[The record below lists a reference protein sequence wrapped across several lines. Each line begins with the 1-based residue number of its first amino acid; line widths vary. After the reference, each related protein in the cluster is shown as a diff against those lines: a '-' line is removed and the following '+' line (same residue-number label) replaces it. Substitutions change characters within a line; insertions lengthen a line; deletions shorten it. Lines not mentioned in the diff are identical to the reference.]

1 MEKFSKSKWIS
12 CKKAPDGAVVA
23 FTKTLYFEKPV
34 KKAVLRVTAAGV
46 YEAYING
53 KRLGTRSFKPGL
65 TSYNKRLQYQSFSLS
80 KRLLGKVEICIE
92 VAPGWAVG
100 TFIFDRSKNFSQTV
114 ATIAELV
121 GQYEDGTPFA
131 IVTDTSWQAR
141 STPVTYSDIY
151 HGETVD
157 YTAPIEDYGRADTI
171 DLPTSFIKQIGAGVV
186 ENERFSPVKKF
197 VTPKGERVID
207 FGQNI
212 AGYVAMQMQGNAGE
226 RVSFTCAETLDKDGN
241 FYNENLRTA
250 KCLVTYVLD
259 GKPRLYKESFSYQ
272 GFRYIRIDECPSWF
286 WEKLPAMQAV
296 VVHTKM
302 RRTGYFTCGNEKI
315 NQLYHNIIWSQKGNY
330 LDIPTDCPQRDER
343 LGWTGDAQI
352 FARTAT
358 YNFDVYSFLRKWL
371 GDLRLEQ
378 GKNGSI
384 GGSCPIFEEADRT
397 SAGFGDAVVIVPWE
411 LYRAYGK
418 KEILRENFQ
427 MMKKWIEYV
436 RGAGDN
442 EYLWLG
448 DWHFGDWLAMDEGM
462 EDSYVGATSNDLVAS
477 AFYAYSLSLFVKA
490 GNVLGEDMREY
501 EDLLVKVKQAY
512 KEYFTPNGELL
523 EEYPYT
529 EWQRLN
535 EGETGMDLVRKGK
548 TQTALT
554 LILAFDLAENREKF
568 AAQLEELL
576 AQNGGKMTTGFLGT
590 PYLLPTLTAVGNSK
604 RAYELLLREDTPSW
618 LYSVNHGATTIWEHW
633 NGIKEDGAFWSKDMN
648 SFNHY
653 AYGSVGAWLYET
665 AAGIRVC
672 EGYEGYKKAV
682 LAPVPDRRL
691 GFVDCV
697 VDTPN
702 GQIQSSWKYE
712 KDGVKFA
719 FTVPNGMEAE
729 IRLPNGVGGTVTGG
743 KYEYFI
749 NGERYDI

>member
-1 MEKFSKSKWIS
+1 MKKFSNAKWIC

-23 FTKTLYFEKPV
+23 FTKTLYFDKPV
-34 KKAVLRVTAAGV
+34 EKAVLRVTAAGIYEV
-46 YEAYING
+46 YCNG
-53 KRLGTRSFKPGL
+53 EKLGNRLFKPGL
-65 TSYNKRLQYQSFSLS
+65 TSYKKRLQYQSFAVA
-80 KRLLGKVEICIE
+80 KRLVGKVELRIE

-100 TFIFDRSKNFSQTV
+100 TFIVTRQKGFSDYV
-114 ATIAELV
+114 ATIAELI
-121 GQYEDGTPFA
+121 GSDQDGNEFA
-131 IVTDTSWQAR
+131 FVTDESWEAR
-141 STPVTYSDIY
+141 STPITYSDIY

-157 YTAPIEDYGRADTI
+157 YTAPIVEYGKVDT
-171 DLPTSFIKQIGAGVV
+171 LTLQTEFIKQIGAGVV
-186 ENERFSPVKKF
+186 ENEKISPVKQF

-207 FGQNI
+207 FGQNLTGFVQI
-212 AGYVAMQMQGNAGE
+212 YMQGKAGE
-226 RVSFTCAETLDKDGN
+226 RVYLSCAETLDKDGN
-241 FYNENLRTA
+241 FYNENLRRA
-250 KCLVTYVLD
+250 KCLVHYVLD
-259 GKPRLYKESFSYQ
+259 GTPRVYKETFSFQ
-272 GFRYIRIDECPSWF
+272 GFRYIRVDECPDWF
-286 WEKLPAMQAV
+286 WENLPRMQAV
-296 VVHTKM
+296 AVHSKI
-302 RRTGYFTCGNEKI
+302 RRTGYFTCGNEKV

-343 LGWTGDAQI
+343 LGWAGDAQI

-358 YNFDVYSFLRKWL
+358 YNFDVYEFLRKWL

-384 GGSCPIFEEADRT
+384 GGSCPIFEEAERT

-436 RGAGDN
+436 RKMGDN

-462 EDSYVGATSNDLVAS
+462 EDSYVGATANDLVAS
-477 AFYAYSLSLFVKA
+477 AFYAYSLSLFVKV

-554 LILAFDLAENREKF
+554 LTLAFDLASDREKF
-568 AAQLEELL
+568 ANQLEEMLVK
-576 AQNGGKMTTGFLGT
+576 NGGRMTTGFLGT
-590 PYLLPTLTAVGNSK
+590 PYLLPTLTATGNVK
-604 RAYELLLREDTPSW
+604 RAYDLLLYEGTPSW
-618 LYSVNHGATTIWEHW
+618 LYAVNHGATTIWEHW
-633 NGIKEDGAFWSKDMN
+633 NGIKEDGSFWATEMN

-653 AYGSVGAWLYET
+653 AYGSVGGWLYET
-665 AAGIRVC
+665 VAGIRTQD
-672 EGYEGYKKAV
+672 GFEGYKKAI
-682 LAPVPDRRL
+682 LAPMPDRRL

-697 VDTPN
+697 LDTRN
-702 GQIQSSWKYE
+702 GRIKSSWKYQKE
-712 KDGVKFA
+712 GVKFV
-719 FTVPNGMEAE
+719 FTVPKGMEAE
-729 IRLPNGVGGTVTGG
+729 IRLPNGVCETVTGG
-743 KYEYFI
+743 KHEYFM
-749 NGERYDI
+749 NL